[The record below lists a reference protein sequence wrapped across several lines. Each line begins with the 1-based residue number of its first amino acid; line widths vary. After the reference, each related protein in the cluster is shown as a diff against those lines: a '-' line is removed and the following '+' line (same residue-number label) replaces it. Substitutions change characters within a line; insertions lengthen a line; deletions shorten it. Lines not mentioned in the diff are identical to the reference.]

1 MQFLPPP
8 IWMMFWKSSK
18 RPFVHNVQWHSTQ
31 CSRQQALSQQLLQ
44 SSATPND
51 IFTFYSVF
59 MAGKRKC
66 PEQSS
71 CISFFSFFILY
82 FPFSSPSSPFYGWK
96 CQGRRSN
103 CRRLHSLTTKWDNGC
118 RRSNKTWM
126 IVMIIMIV
134 MIVMMITQATH
145 QDPGNNAGEREA
157 GPWEHH
163 CQASTHCDTQS
174 ALVMVVNHHL
184 WCWW

>member
-66 PEQSS
+66 PGQSS

-103 CRRLHSLTTKWDNGC
+103 CRRLHSLTEESKWDNPPFLGADTPIKHGSWSLSSSQQ
-118 RRSNKTWM
+118 RWWWWQQWWWQRFSSQLQNSSQIKSTVNKVSSFKLIM
-126 IVMIIMIV
+126 IGVMILI
-134 MIVMMITQATH
+134 Q
-145 QDPGNNAGEREA
+145 
-157 GPWEHH
+157 
-163 CQASTHCDTQS
+163 
-174 ALVMVVNHHL
+174 
-184 WCWW
+184 

>member
-1 MQFLPPP
+1 MYRIVFATFMQ
-8 IWMMFWKSSK
+8 KVRQSSILFTLNAISS
-18 RPFVHNVQWHSTQ
+18 PTNLDDVLEIFQTAPLFIMLNDTQ
-31 CSRQQALSQQLLQ
+31 PNAADSKQLLQ

-118 RRSNKTWM
+118 RRSNKT
-126 IVMIIMIV
+126 
-134 MIVMMITQATH
+134 
-145 QDPGNNAGEREA
+145 
-157 GPWEHH
+157 
-163 CQASTHCDTQS
+163 
-174 ALVMVVNHHL
+174 
-184 WCWW
+184 